1 LALEGHPGRRSFRL
15 PRSALRIGHGHPR
28 PSGRLRLVVR
38 LVQLVFVK
46 PARRGTASSCR
57 RGHLGHLAALLD
69 LWYQSDTMRHMPNVH
84 IRDVPP
90 ETLELLKEAARRRGR
105 SLNAEI
111 VDALVTQAERER
123 RSADLLE
130 RLAEGRRRWKKWFPE
145 GFPPGLEPETIIR
158 QDRDS
163 R

>member
-1 LALEGHPGRRSFRL
+1 MR
-15 PRSALRIGHGHPR
+15 
-28 PSGRLRLVVR
+28 
-38 LVQLVFVK
+38 
-46 PARRGTASSCR
+46 
-57 RGHLGHLAALLD
+57 
-69 LWYQSDTMRHMPNVH
+69 YQIDIIESMANIH

-90 ETLELLKEAARRRGR
+90 DALETLRAAARRHRR

-111 VDALVTQAERER
+111 VGALVGHAERQQQTEN
-123 RSADLLE
+123 LLE

-158 QDRDS
+158 HDRDT